1 MGMSIKPSL
10 DWKNAHLPSLVYV
23 LTSLSLLVMTLK
35 REDING
41 ELVIAIGVLLHCE
54 YYIQYKTIN
63 KTYLC
68 ALDNSLPEHQGCFG
82 GHHRSRLAN
91 RNIPLAVDQG
101 SWARV
106 CAQALV
112 HEAPFFMFVLK
123 VRIPSPSPSISLQ
136 AIHLQG
142 FSWGT
147 CEILIKK
154 KEVLF
159 SEEKTFYGP
168 PSVGL
173 LSAQLQPSPHGVP
186 SIQRRNINH
195 MKCISARTGLLCPIH
210 I

>member
-91 RNIPLAVDQG
+91 QNIPLAVDQG

-112 HEAPFFMFVLK
+112 HEAPFFVFVLK
-123 VRIPSPSPSISLQ
+123 VRIPSPSPSISWQ

-154 KEVLF
+154 KRRRSFIFRREDVLWAAQCGTPECSASAIPTWSALY
-159 SEEKTFYGP
+159 SEKKY
-168 PSVGL
+168 
-173 LSAQLQPSPHGVP
+173 
-186 SIQRRNINH
+186 
-195 MKCISARTGLLCPIH
+195 
-210 I
+210 